1 MKRTLFVTFI
11 AFIICE
17 LQVSGQ
23 IIKDPIT
30 KPVPTVEE
38 VYYTYD
44 AAGNRIN
51 RKIIQVLPVI
61 VCDDDDDDDDDLET
75 DDDDDELEIR
85 SGGYIEDP
93 ETDKNKGFSNAN
105 EREIHVYPNP
115 VREEV
120 TIEIWNGEE
129 EDNYRQLFYDS
140 AGKLL
145 IDKKRQGNGKE
156 PVDMSQYA
164 TGIYLLIINY
174 NDGKKEYKI
183 VKE

>member
-1 MKRTLFVTFI
+1 MKRTLFVTLI
-11 AFIICE
+11 AFIICS
-17 LQVSGQ
+17 LQISGQ
-23 IIKDPIT
+23 GFKDPKGPIIL
-30 KPVPTVEE
+30 PTVDE
-38 VYYTYD
+38 VKYTYD

-51 RKIIQVLPVI
+51 RTIIQVFPVYST
-61 VCDDDDDDDDDLET
+61 DDEDDDDLET
-75 DDDDDELEIR
+75 DGDDDELEIR
-85 SGGYIEDP
+85 SGAFYEEP
-93 ETDKNKGFSNAN
+93 ETDFSNAN
-105 EREIHVYPNP
+105 EREIYVYPNP

-129 EDNYRQLFYDS
+129 EDNYRLLFYDS

-156 PVDMSQYA
+156 PVDMSRYA

-174 NDGKKEYKI
+174 NDGKREYKI